1 MSEPTPSRSGHEK
14 LPPASFP
21 PCEIGGHFLCIL
33 YADEDAAAGLCCA
46 EEFHRRGYRVWYDT
60 TASSDSLFTS
70 QTRDAIA
77 LCDILLLVYSEK
89 AYESSYYWMCCRYAA
104 LLQKPRRILHLE
116 EYRPHRGENTATER
130 HHSVDRDQPDFS
142 FYLPKLPENGDPGR
156 KTEYDLGAV
165 FAPQG
170 DLLRACYTVNLRSH
184 EAWDGEQRPLPILN
198 DEALSALRE
207 KYSQRFRLLPVSFS
221 ADYRENREDSAFLS
235 ARAALAE
242 EKPRAK
248 TEEKCREEKSAQ
260 DSRRPFPEDYPYMD
274 EFEYLDSL

>member
-1 MSEPTPSRSGHEK
+1 MREQTSSRSGHEK
-14 LPPASFP
+14 LPRASFP
-21 PCEIGGHFLCIL
+21 PCEIAGHFLSIL
-33 YADEDAAAGLCCA
+33 YADEDASAGLCCA

-60 TASSDSLFTS
+60 TASSDCLFTAR
-70 QTRDAIA
+70 TRDAIA
-77 LCDILLLVYSEK
+77 QCDILLLIYSER
-89 AYESSYYWMCCRYAA
+89 AYESAYYWMCYRYAD
-104 LLQKPRRILHLE
+104 LLQRPRRILHLE
-116 EYRPHRGENTATER
+116 EYRPHRSENTAMER
-130 HHSVDRDQPDFS
+130 HYSLDREEPDLT
-142 FYLPKLPENGDPGR
+142 FYLPRLPENGETGR
-156 KTEYDLGAV
+156 QTVSDLGAV
-165 FAPQG
+165 FTPLG

-221 ADYRENREDSAFLS
+221 ADYRENREG
-235 ARAALAE
+235 RAVLAE